1 MVHSNKDKRHEMCTY
16 PLYSKHT
23 ALSELLDPDA
33 FIKHEDINDVLLFLC
48 PHLAF
53 EESSEHLHLKE
64 VLEEGLLIGPA
75 SCFNVLAEVVA

>member
-1 MVHSNKDKRHEMCTY
+1 
-16 PLYSKHT
+16 
-23 ALSELLDPDA
+23 
-33 FIKHEDINDVLLFLC
+33 LFLC

-75 SCFNVLAEVVA
+75 SCFNVLAEVEA